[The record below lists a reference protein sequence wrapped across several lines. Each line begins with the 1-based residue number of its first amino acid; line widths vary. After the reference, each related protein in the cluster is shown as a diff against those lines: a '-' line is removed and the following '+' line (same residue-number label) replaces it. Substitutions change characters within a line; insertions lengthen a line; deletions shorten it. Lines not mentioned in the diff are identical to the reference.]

1 MTKVGDGGP
10 LNERTADGSFV
21 QAPKADASL
30 WVGVGTSPLLDAKR
44 TDLSGLPDKE
54 LQQEG
59 PAENVDPMHGLL
71 HVLVV
76 DDDEAV
82 RKACCKIASGMG
94 FSVVGADSATAAR
107 GILKHQRIDL
117 LLLDLKLPGG
127 GGLALLEQVK
137 ALYPDTAG
145 GGGRGVGAGG
155 AGEGGL
161 SGYGGGGDDGVCDG
175 GVGGG
180 GDADWGGGLS
190 DEAVCAGGA
199 DDSAGADGAPTR
211 AGCAEPVAAGEAED
225 AAGDGRVGGAV
236 SRDGEVVSDFVEGG
250 LFDASGF

>member
-21 QAPKADASL
+21 QAPKTDASL

-94 FSVVGADSATAAR
+94 FSVVGADSATTAR
-107 GILKHQRIDL
+107 AILKHQRIDL

-127 GGLALLEQVK
+127 GGL
-137 ALYPDTAG
+137 P
-145 GGGRGVGAGG
+145 GAVTRKC
-155 AGEGGL
+155 L
-161 SGYGGGGDDGVCDG
+161 SW
-175 GVGGG
+175 
-180 GDADWGGGLS
+180 AT
-190 DEAVCAGGA
+190 
-199 DDSAGADGAPTR
+199 SARSTVRRSAK
-211 AGCAEPVAAGEAED
+211 AAGWRPSYSP
-225 AAGDGRVGGAV
+225 AARAR
-236 SRDGEVVSDFVEGG
+236 SILSAAR
-250 LFDASGF
+250 API